1 VGGEQR
7 GYDGGKKVRGRK
19 RHLLV
24 DIEELVIKVKG
35 EKGDWQRLIPPRG
48 FRMLPKRWVVER
60 TFSWLSQYRQMS
72 KDYEKLCATGEVFV
86 YAAMS
91 RLMVVAWRAVHLI
104 RQRS

>member
-1 VGGEQR
+1 MGGEQR

-48 FRMLPKRWVVER
+48 FRVLPKRWVVER
-60 TFSWLSQYRQMS
+60 TFS
-72 KDYEKLCATGEVFV
+72 
-86 YAAMS
+86 
-91 RLMVVAWRAVHLI
+91 
-104 RQRS
+104 

>member
-48 FRMLPKRWVVER
+48 FRVLPKRWVVER

-72 KDYEKLCATGEVFV
+72 KDCEKLCATGEVFV